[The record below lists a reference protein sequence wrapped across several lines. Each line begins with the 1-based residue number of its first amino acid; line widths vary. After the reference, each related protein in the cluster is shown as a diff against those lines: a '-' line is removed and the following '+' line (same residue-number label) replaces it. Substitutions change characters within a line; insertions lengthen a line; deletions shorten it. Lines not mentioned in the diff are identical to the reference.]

1 VHYPLSSGSNPRFGG
16 LQELQQMH
24 FECGK
29 PWFPAD
35 YPGTKAGW
43 AWEMD
48 ERHRRKEEW
57 DRRPRGKRIEFESLD
72 LGAGRKGEIGLGWAC
87 DFETLRKS
95 VNVDK
100 EHGGSAVIVNDITTD
115 EAKSNLPPPH
125 FQHLLSTT
133 VNSIISNPQLDI
145 PAASLAT
152 IRITLFSRG
161 VPLACARIYRL
172 PQHPPRSDTQDSTST
187 RTTNEATPKSNT
199 SQTKNTTAASISSIR
214 DQWLAFV
221 PLTNSPTPKPT
232 PKPPPPL
239 STLPPGAPRHRALA
253 QTLLQ
258 TPPLPYPSTPKTPLS
273 SHPVVPNED
282 DLIGFVTTGN
292 FNLAEGKGTA
302 FGSVVV
308 EKVLEGLKARG
319 REDGKGGGKG
329 GGGLRRQER
338 MCIVRNAGESVGRL
352 GIWELV

>member
-1 VHYPLSSGSNPRFGG
+1 
-16 LQELQQMH
+16 
-24 FECGK
+24 
-29 PWFPAD
+29 
-35 YPGTKAGW
+35 
-43 AWEMD
+43 MD

-95 VNVDK
+95 VSVDK
-100 EHGGSAVIVNDITTD
+100 EHGGSAVIVNNLTTN

-133 VNSIISNPQLDI
+133 INSISNPQLDI

-221 PLTNSPTPKPT
+221 PLTNSPRPKLT

-273 SHPVVPNED
+273 SHPMVPNED